1 MFGNIGGLIST
12 WTFLPFDSP
21 NYHIG
26 NGLNLATSSAVL
38 IVSILTLFYM
48 KADNARR
55 ENKDVDAE
63 LVGLDQKQ
71 IQDLDWK
78 HPGFKWR
85 P

>member
-26 NGLNLATSSAVL
+26 NGLNLATSSVVL
-38 IVSILTLFYM
+38 ITSILLLFYM
-48 KADNARR
+48 KADNSRR
-55 ENKDVDAE
+55 EKKDIDAE
-63 LVGLDQKQ
+63 LEGLDQKQ
-71 IQDLDWK
+71 IQDLDWQ

>member
-38 IVSILTLFYM
+38 IVSVLTLFYM

-55 ENKDVDAE
+55 EKKDVDTE
-63 LVGLDQKQ
+63 LAGLDQKQ